1 MRYSFCLIATIVVA
15 ASAFAQG
22 GLTLPV
28 GQNLRDR
35 PEQPGD
41 IVLAIDNSGGYTL
54 NGRPLAASQLAGQL
68 AALVS
73 RTRDRVVY
81 VRADARLPSSAID
94 SASAI
99 AARGT
104 ACVASFV
111 GLQERGTLSRV
122 RGDAGPEAGDV
133 RRAIDVQLP
142 LPRAPQAMITRQQ
155 ATAIVLEVLP
165 GPAYRIN
172 TQPVPAGNLERR
184 LRAIFDPRPIKVL
197 FVRAD
202 TAMPYQDLFH
212 AMDVARSA
220 GIMDIV
226 AAPSELAIASRL
238 PDIDLSMRVTAR
250 DDSAAASIDGNVGR
264 CRRGDVYVGRVSSRA
279 TAPDAEH
286 VFFEFQVEHPARRL
300 PDGVTLRY
308 PDMLRA
314 SRTNGEV
321 LAQFVV
327 DTSGHPVPE
336 TFKVLTTTHVL
347 FAQSVKDALPDMRF
361 SPATI
366 AGRPVRQLVQAP
378 FNFTITP

>member
-1 MRYSFCLIATIVVA
+1 MRYSYWILTTIVVA
-15 ASAFAQG
+15 ASALAQA

-35 PEQPGD
+35 PEQASD
-41 IVLAIDNSGGYTL
+41 IVLAIDNSAAYSL

-81 VRADARLPSSAID
+81 IRADSHLPSSVID

-99 AARGT
+99 AARGG

-111 GLQERGTLSRV
+111 GTQQPGTMSLI
-122 RGDAGPEAGDV
+122 RGDAGPEAGDR

-142 LPRAPQAMITRQQ
+142 LPRATEAMISRQQ

-165 GPAYRIN
+165 GPSYRIN
-172 TQPVPAGNLERR
+172 GQAVPAAGLQRR
-184 LRAIFDPRPIKVL
+184 LREIFDPRPIKVL

-202 TAMPYQDLFH
+202 PATSYNDVFH

-220 GIMDIV
+220 SIVDIA
-226 AAPSELAIASRL
+226 AAPPQLTIGTGF
-238 PDIDLSMRVTAR
+238 PNIDLSMRVTAR
-250 DDSAAASIDGNVGR
+250 DDSAAAQIDGNVGR
-264 CRRGDVYVGRVSSRA
+264 CRRGDIYVGRVSSRVA
-279 TAPDAEH
+279 APDAEH

-300 PDGVTLRY
+300 SDGVTLRY
-308 PDMLRA
+308 PDVLRA
-314 SRTNGEV
+314 SGADGQV

-327 DTSGHPVPE
+327 DTSGHPLPE
-336 TFKVLTTTHVL
+336 TFKVLRTTNDL
-347 FAQSVKDALPDMRF
+347 FSQSVKDALPDMRF
-361 SPATI
+361 SPATV
-366 AGRPVRQLVQAP
+366 AGKPVRQLVQAP